1 MKYEYLFDCADCTN
15 KVIVDGVTYC
25 IPLRQFENPIIATDD
40 YKLKCLKYKPGQI
53 TLFEGRED
61 DGTVNEHPGHPEGV
75 QGSER

>member
-40 YKLKCLKYKPGQI
+40 HKLKCLKYKPGQMTI
-53 TLFEGRED
+53 AEVDVLSQKKD
-61 DGTVNEHPGHPEGV
+61 
-75 QGSER
+75 